1 MTQRL
6 LMTLAFAT
14 LLGGTAAPALAAPD
28 SYVIDPTH
36 TSVIFSVNH
45 GGWANVYGRFR
56 TLSGTMKFDEKNVAA
71 SAVAVTID
79 ANSVD
84 TNHDKRNASLKSPD
98 FLNTAEFD
106 QIKFVSTKIEK
117 TGDNKGRITGNLTL
131 IGVTRPVVLDVTY
144 NRTGFDKIMNKTKAG
159 FSATTVIDRSQF
171 GMKYGLPHLG
181 NDIKVTLEVEAIKQ

>member
-1 MTQRL
+1 MTKRL
-6 LMTLAFAT
+6 LMTLAAAT
-14 LLGGTAAPALAAPD
+14 VLGGMAAPVLAAPD

-131 IGVTRPVVLDVTY
+131 IGVTKPVVLDVTY